1 MLSDNKYA
9 LDILKET
16 ENIYGDTAWVD
27 PKKYR
32 LIKNRHLEDKI
43 MFGTD
48 NPIDGKDTLN
58 HPWYKKYLHHKFK
71 INDEDYEK
79 LMYLNA
85 KKIYK
90 IDLK

>member
-1 MLSDNKYA
+1 MTYINGV
-9 LDILKET
+9 E
-16 ENIYGDTAWVD
+16 
-27 PKKYR
+27 
-32 LIKNRHLEDKI
+32 EDKI

-71 INDEDYEK
+71 ISDEDYEK

-85 KKIYK
+85 KKVYK